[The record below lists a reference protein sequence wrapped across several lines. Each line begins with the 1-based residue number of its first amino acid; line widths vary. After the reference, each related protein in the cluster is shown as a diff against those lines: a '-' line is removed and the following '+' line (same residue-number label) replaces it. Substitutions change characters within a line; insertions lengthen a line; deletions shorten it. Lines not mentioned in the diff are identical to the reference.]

1 MLAPARLS
9 DQTLDDLK
17 ATLKQH
23 FEPTRVVVAKR
34 FRFYRRNQAAGETI
48 AEFVA
53 ELRRLSTHCAFGA
66 AQLEEALRDRLVC
79 GLRSEAIQRKLLSVP
94 ELTFADALKT
104 AQRMEA
110 AEMNAQQLKG
120 PDSDSASI
128 HRLATRRRPP
138 VSGSQEKKSCY
149 RCGRKNH
156 HHSVCPFKDAKCHF
170 CGKLG
175 HLATVCRA
183 KKRAEQE
190 KKKDSKHVRKE
201 NWLWVEEAD
210 VSPVSEEETLPVF
223 QIGSGK
229 STHPISVTVT
239 VNDQPL
245 KMELDT
251 GAAVSIISEQEQRKL
266 YPLTSLHP
274 THTLLRTYTGATMPV
289 AGEMTAQVEY
299 GSQRCTLPLIV
310 VAGNGPALLG

>member
-23 FEPTRVVVAKR
+23 FEPTRVVVAER
-34 FRFYRRNQAAGETI
+34 FHFYRRNQAAGETI

-104 AQRMEA
+104 AQGMEA

-175 HLATVCRA
+175 HLATVCWA

-201 NWLWVEEAD
+201 NWLRVEEAD

-239 VNDQPL
+239 VND
-245 KMELDT
+245 
-251 GAAVSIISEQEQRKL
+251 
-266 YPLTSLHP
+266 
-274 THTLLRTYTGATMPV
+274 
-289 AGEMTAQVEY
+289 
-299 GSQRCTLPLIV
+299 
-310 VAGNGPALLG
+310 

>member
-1 MLAPARLS
+1 
-9 DQTLDDLK
+9 
-17 ATLKQH
+17 
-23 FEPTRVVVAKR
+23 
-34 FRFYRRNQAAGETI
+34 
-48 AEFVA
+48 
-53 ELRRLSTHCAFGA
+53 
-66 AQLEEALRDRLVC
+66 
-79 GLRSEAIQRKLLSVP
+79 
-94 ELTFADALKT
+94 
-104 AQRMEA
+104 MEA
-110 AEMNAQQLKG
+110 AESNAQQLKG

-229 STHPISVTVT
+229 STHPISVTVDFWHYHWTARTSVILSANQRMKT
-239 VNDQPL
+239 VETTCRSIASNRRQPSNSVA
-245 KMELDT
+245 EYASVPQSPISQDS
-251 GAAVSIISEQEQRKL
+251 VSI
-266 YPLTSLHP
+266 
-274 THTLLRTYTGATMPV
+274 
-289 AGEMTAQVEY
+289 
-299 GSQRCTLPLIV
+299 
-310 VAGNGPALLG
+310 